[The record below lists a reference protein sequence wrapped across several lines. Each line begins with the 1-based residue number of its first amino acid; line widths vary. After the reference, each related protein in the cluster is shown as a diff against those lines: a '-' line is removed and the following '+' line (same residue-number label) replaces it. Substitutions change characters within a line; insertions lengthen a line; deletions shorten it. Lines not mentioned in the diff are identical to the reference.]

1 VKKLFL
7 LSIAATLMLYACGSR
22 DAEYYTNHPAEA
34 KAKAEACS
42 RMSEAEKL
50 ADKECTAVI
59 NADSKRFFKG
69 GMKRPLQG
77 SGNGPGA
84 KQY

>member
-1 VKKLFL
+1 MDRLFL
-7 LSIAATLMLYACGSR
+7 LSVVTILMLCACGSK
-22 DAEYYTNHPAEA
+22 DAEYYTSHPEEA
-34 KAKAEACS
+34 KAKWEVCS
-42 RMSEAEKL
+42 RMSEAERM
-50 ADKECTAVI
+50 ADRECTAVI

>member
-1 VKKLFL
+1 MKRLFL

-22 DAEYYTNHPAEA
+22 DAEYYTNHPAE
-34 KAKAEACS
+34 AEACS

-69 GMKRPLQG
+69 GIKRPLQG